1 MPKACFDASPLGA
14 RSIYRLLGEG
24 SQIAPERPAER
35 RVHPVASEHEKEVE
49 LVIQRPLRG
58 FDGRAELSRKRA
70 KRTSQL
76 PP

>member
-1 MPKACFDASPLGA
+1 MRLPLERGAFIVCSEKAHKSPQSA
-14 RSIYRLLGEG
+14 RRNGEF
-24 SQIAPERPAER
+24 SS
-35 RVHPVASEHEKEVE
+35 SEHEKEVE